1 MYESRSHWTD
11 FCEIWQWR
19 LLWKSVEKIPKFV
32 KFEQK
37 IGYLAWNPKRVSY
50 YWQRHMYVSLAAFE
64 ATELNETINRAHCC
78 ISMATLLKFT
88 LFRATHLRKQ
98 HRASTLLRFHGNSDY
113 ASTPML
119 PYKYTA
125 YITTFKCTEFST
137 FPNSLQR
144 STFMFDI
151 LKNTWFSNL
160 RRHTGYL
167 NSVSC

>member
-1 MYESRSHWTD
+1 M
-11 FCEIWQWR
+11 
-19 LLWKSVEKIPKFV
+19 
-32 KFEQK
+32 
-37 IGYLAWNPKRVSY
+37 
-50 YWQRHMYVSLAAFE
+50 
-64 ATELNETINRAHCC
+64 TI
-78 ISMATLLKFT
+78 LLKFT
-88 LFRATHLRKQ
+88 SFIATHLCKQHKVSTLLRFHDNVFKIYVVYSETQVNNIKWAHCCVSMTMLLKFTSFRATHLRKQ

-137 FPNSLQR
+137 FPNSLHR